1 MMKRKYAEVYIN
13 KLMSTNNPRPKALLI
28 FLLAAALSIA
38 LAGCGAGG
46 NDEIVLI
53 DDMAQVDFDI
63 DYPVGQIT
71 RDVTVT
77 QSFVSNSDVITQL
90 WLFGATYMRDNTATI
105 EVALDLTDDS
115 GVPVTS
121 IARWTIDS
129 SGMEDNSIIKL
140 DVDPAGPDN
149 HDLCGKSCLITI
161 TSPNGEPELSPTFW
175 MTEEDVYP
183 DGSLSINGYAQYNDL
198 WFQVTG
204 RRVSSD

>member
-1 MMKRKYAEVYIN
+1 MIKRKYNWI
-13 KLMSTNNPRPKALLI
+13 TLLTSV
-28 FLLAAALSIA
+28 LSVVLTA
-38 LAGCGAGG
+38 CVAGG
-46 NDEIVLI
+46 SGETVLI

-77 QSFVSNSDVITQL
+77 QGFVSNSDVITQL

-115 GVPVTS
+115 GAPVTP
-121 IARWTIDS
+121 IARWTLDS
-129 SGMEDNSIIKL
+129 SEMEDNSIIRL
-140 DVDPAGPDN
+140 DVDPAGSDN
-149 HDLCGKSCLITI
+149 HDLHGKSCLITI
-161 TSPNGEPELSPTFW
+161 TSPDGEPELSPTFW

-183 DGSLSINGYAQYNDL
+183 DGNLSINGYAQYNDL

-204 RRVSSD
+204 RRASSD